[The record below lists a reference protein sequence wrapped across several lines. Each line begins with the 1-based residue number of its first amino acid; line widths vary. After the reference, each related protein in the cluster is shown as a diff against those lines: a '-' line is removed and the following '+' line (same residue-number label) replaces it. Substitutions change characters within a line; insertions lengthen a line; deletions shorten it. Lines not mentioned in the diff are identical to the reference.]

1 MIYLQ
6 LYREVWPST
15 YKNLKFLSV
24 SDAPEIFASSRC
36 VKIISQIR
44 CSCNSQGNPL
54 PSLVWEIAGEP
65 VNHSADI
72 PIREVSLGGGGM
84 RSVITLYRLD
94 EDMPSLVCLSINSL
108 GSDSFVFNVSSSQ
121 TQLGNEICRM
131 MHLQPIWFGF
141 TDPYGLCGP
150 FRAAY
155 YVSVDRLCSGS
166 AGHADSLCPAAAFLL
181 QVRKIKTHL
190 KKPEWNT

>member
-1 MIYLQ
+1 MYW
-6 LYREVWPST
+6 EVWPST
-15 YKNLKFLSV
+15 YKNLISLSV
-24 SDAPEIFASSRC
+24 SDAPEIFTSSRC

-72 PIREVSLGGGGM
+72 PIREVPLGSGGM
-84 RSVITLYRLD
+84 RSIITLYRLD

-121 TQLGNEICRM
+121 TQLGKEICSM
-131 MHLQPIWFGF
+131 THLQSLWFGF
-141 TDPYGLCGP
+141 TDAYGLCGP
-150 FRAAY
+150 LRPAY
-155 YVSVDRLCSGS
+155 YVSADRLCSGS
-166 AGHADSLCPAAAFLL
+166 AGDADGLCPAAAFLL

-190 KKPEWNT
+190 NKPERNI

>member
-1 MIYLQ
+1 M
-6 LYREVWPST
+6 S
-15 YKNLKFLSV
+15 LSV
-24 SDAPEIFASSRC
+24 SDAPEILTSSHC

-72 PIREVSLGGGGM
+72 PIREVHLGSGGM

-94 EDMPSLVCLSINSL
+94 EDMTSLVCFSINSL

-121 TQLGNEICRM
+121 TQLGKKN
-131 MHLQPIWFGF
+131 HQHDTLSLFGLALL
-141 TDPYGLCGP
+141 THMVCVDLSGLHTMSLL
-150 FRAAY
+150 
-155 YVSVDRLCSGS
+155 VGS
-166 AGHADSLCPAAAFLL
+166 AVGALVMLMVCVPLL
-181 QVRKIKTHL
+181 LFFCR
-190 KKPEWNT
+190 